1 MRKISGIYKI
11 EDKASGMVYVGL
23 STNLADRWRSHLL
36 NFLCGQGINKYHPE
50 LKIENLSFSILELC
64 SNDKLDE
71 REKYWISYYNSF
83 EKGFNRTSGGRVGYT
98 ITLSEEKEEVY
109 IYSYPEPAIETYVN
123 IFDFIKTLPIET
135 YWCYSNSI
143 QENIKIVK
151 LANSLGFS
159 AIELHG
165 RNNTDYP
172 LSEEQLE
179 VLEELEFSGMVPDK
193 YNFVVVNSV
202 FSKSFKLKDTRF
214 NQLIVNSL
222 TQSDISLARRQAF
235 EIQKQYCKASN
246 EIENIYDAKQ
256 TIYIE
261 GVAQA
266 LLDGRIRADGEHHF
280 WCYTKYIG
288 DILRIEML
296 AQQAGFN
303 VLSLWAKD
311 NQKYKEL
318 WTAEKTEAMTLIQK
332 EGVIPPQYD
341 FVIVNDVIGRAIDI
355 IDTNYQDWVCNSYIY
370 EDIGQFIRARFEP
383 ERKYLLECSKEV
395 VQFLQT
401 GTEVA
406 SIYYDW
412 HSVSELRELVKEKFI
427 YGKDGRKLTS
437 WNAVRKEYE
446 NKIETRLYGKKHE
459 RQYRFKSSS

>member
-1 MRKISGIYKI
+1 MEYLSQIIKEEELQSIQPGKFNVLKAPRGAGKTTFMFDDRILSFAREKKHIIYLIHNKMSRDSIAEKHNDKACAYDNNFEWLWNRQGWTGENDEDYVHVMCYQTFSALLRKEGTKWLDDIDLIVWDEFDDIRKFFLQEIRRLKKELPNYSAEKITAILEEGNDNSVVSFVYKI
-11 EDKASGMVYVGL
+11 KNFILEPKRIIL
-23 STNLADRWRSHLL
+23 LAISAT
-36 NFLCGQGINKYHPE
+36 PE
-50 LKIENLSFSILELC
+50 LAANLFADYLNYI
-64 SNDKLDE
+64 
-71 REKYWISYYNSF
+71 I
-83 EKGFNRTSGGRVGYT
+83 KG
-98 ITLSEEKEEVY
+98 K
-109 IYSYPEPAIETYVN
+109 
-123 IFDFIKTLPIET
+123 
-135 YWCYSNSI
+135 
-143 QENIKIVK
+143 
-151 LANSLGFS
+151 
-159 AIELHG
+159 
-165 RNNTDYP
+165 
-172 LSEEQLE
+172 
-179 VLEELEFSGMVPDK
+179 
-193 YNFVVVNSV
+193 
-202 FSKSFKLKDTRF
+202 
-214 NQLIVNSL
+214 
-222 TQSDISLARRQAF
+222 
-235 EIQKQYCKASN
+235 
-246 EIENIYDAKQ
+246 IENIYDAKQ

-266 LLDGRIRADGEHHF
+266 LLDGRIRADGKHHF